1 VTARSPSDS
10 PDDLLPDRFSDRV
23 ARGIRWYT
31 SRLLRR
37 RFHAVRGGPGTAAQL
52 RSLDADP
59 RPAILLLTH
68 ASWWDPLVGIHL
80 WDRFFP
86 SRRILGPMRRQ
97 ELEQFGFFRRV
108 GVFGVDPDRRESLE
122 AMRRHV
128 LPRLASA
135 TRDVLI
141 LTPQGVLS
149 DPRAPV
155 VIRPGA
161 AAIAAALPPP
171 GPRVLAVAIEYG
183 FWADQRPELFVESR
197 LCEATP
203 RGVGLSTADWHR
215 AMGQG
220 LQAAAAALAERVI
233 SRDPSRFETWSGG
246 RTAVHPVYD
255 LWLRV
260 TGRHGRID
268 ADLRSRDASAAKEG
282 D

>member
-1 VTARSPSDS
+1 MTARSPSDS

-23 ARGIRWYT
+23 ARGIRWYAA
-31 SRLLRR
+31 RLLRK
-37 RFHAVRGGPGTAAQL
+37 RFHAVRGAPGVAETL
-52 RSLDADP
+52 GRLDGDP

-68 ASWWDPLVGIHL
+68 SSWWDPLVGIHL

-128 LPRLASA
+128 LPRLVSA

-149 DPRAPV
+149 DPRAEL

-161 AAIAAALPPP
+161 AAIAAALPAP
-171 GPRVLAVAIEYG
+171 GPAVVAVAIEYA
-183 FWADQRPELFVESR
+183 FWADQRPELLVESR
-197 LCEATP
+197 RCEAP
-203 RGVGLSTADWHR
+203 SRAGGASTADWHR
-215 AMGQG
+215 AMRDG
-220 LQAAAAALAERVI
+220 LRAAAAALASRVI
-233 SRDPSRFETWSGG
+233 SRDPAQFETWSGG
-246 RTAVHPVYD
+246 RTAVHPIYD
-255 LWLRV
+255 LWLRA
-260 TGRHGRID
+260 TGRQNRID
-268 ADLRSRDASAAKEG
+268 ADLRSREAPAAKG
-282 D
+282 GG